1 MEKYGRKKARSEMS
15 NMANVGTNFDYTS
28 LKETLMSDD
37 GTRH

>member
-1 MEKYGRKKARSEMS
+1 MEKFGRKKARSEMS
-15 NMANVGTNFDYTS
+15 NVGTNFDYTS